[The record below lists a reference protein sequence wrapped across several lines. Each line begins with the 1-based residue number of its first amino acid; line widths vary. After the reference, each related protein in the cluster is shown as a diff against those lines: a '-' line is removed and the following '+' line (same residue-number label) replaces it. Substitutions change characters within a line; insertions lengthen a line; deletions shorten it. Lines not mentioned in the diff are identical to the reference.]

1 MGTDNFSDSRDIYLE
16 LLLEAQKIEDRKLV
30 QLIRSRLREFS
41 QMSSPTN
48 YGCQIIPFPGVC
60 VATVTPPPS
69 SLHESAPFWPRFSL
83 RHIGLFISGY
93 VTVLF
98 LAN

>member
-30 QLIRSRLREFS
+30 KLIRSRLREFS
-41 QMSSPTN
+41 QMGSVTE
-48 YGCQIIPFPGVC
+48 YGCQIIPYPGVC
-60 VATVTPPPS
+60 MATAAQPAPP
-69 SLHESAPFWPRFSL
+69 LHESAPFWPRFSL
-83 RHIGLFISGY
+83 RHIIWSLSGY
-93 VTVLF
+93 VTLLF